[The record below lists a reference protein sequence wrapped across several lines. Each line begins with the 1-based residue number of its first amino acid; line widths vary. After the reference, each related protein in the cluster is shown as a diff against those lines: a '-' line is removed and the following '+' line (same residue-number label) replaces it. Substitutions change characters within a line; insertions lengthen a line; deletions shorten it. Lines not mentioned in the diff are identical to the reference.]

1 MMYLPNVLSYL
12 QKNQSQGRLCGRGK
26 RSWVEMD
33 EENRDDILPWEKR
46 TAEWPEVGGVKSS
59 LDDVSGPR

>member
-1 MMYLPNVLSYL
+1 
-12 QKNQSQGRLCGRGK
+12 
-26 RSWVEMD
+26 MD

-59 LDDVSGPR
+59 LDDVSGPRLDGNRAGKILG